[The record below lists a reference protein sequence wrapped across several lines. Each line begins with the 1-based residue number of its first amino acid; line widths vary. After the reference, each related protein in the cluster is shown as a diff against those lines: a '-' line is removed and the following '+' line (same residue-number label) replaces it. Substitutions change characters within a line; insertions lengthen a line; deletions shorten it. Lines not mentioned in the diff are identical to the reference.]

1 MLVVKER
8 LPTTVTCHSLQ
19 NMPVYIHSI
28 IKMDIMK
35 PILKN
40 IILSLI
46 IGSIAYVISQIFSG
60 SVHVPTER
68 EFGVLATFI
77 LAVFLG
83 RSVLPA
89 TTSTPTRRN
98 QSKPAEKQD
107 SKPAR
112 RASSSSSSSSS
123 NKEAGTVKWFNIKTG
138 FGFITR
144 DEGDDIFVHYRNIEG
159 NGRRAINEG
168 QRVKFLVIDGDKGLQ
183 ADEVEAE

>member
-1 MLVVKER
+1 VKEG
-8 LPTTVTCHSLQ
+8 LLTTVTFNSLQ
-19 NMPVYIHSI
+19 NMPVYIHPI
-28 IKMDIMK
+28 IKMDIMN

-46 IGSIAYVISQIFSG
+46 IGSIAYFISQIFSG
-60 SVHVPTER
+60 SVHVPTGP
-68 EFGVLATFI
+68 EFGILATFI

-83 RSVLPA
+83 RSVLPT
-89 TTSTPTRRN
+89 TTSTPTHRN
-98 QSKPAEKQD
+98 QSKPAARQD
-107 SKPAR
+107 SKPAKP
-112 RASSSSSSSSS
+112 ATSNS
-123 NKEAGTVKWFNIKTG
+123 NKEAGTVKWFNIKKG

>member
-8 LPTTVTCHSLQ
+8 LPTTVTFDSLQ
-19 NMPVYIHSI
+19 NMPVYIHPI
-28 IKMDIMK
+28 IKMDTMN

-46 IGSIAYVISQIFSG
+46 IGSIAYFISQIFSG
-60 SVHVPTER
+60 SVHVPTEP
-68 EFGVLATFI
+68 EFGVLAIFI

-89 TTSTPTRRN
+89 TTSKPTHRN
-98 QSKPAEKQD
+98 QSKPAARQD
-107 SKPAR
+107 SKPAKP
-112 RASSSSSSSSS
+112 ATSNSNS
-123 NKEAGTVKWFNIKTG
+123 NKEAGTVKWFNIKKG

>member
-1 MLVVKER
+1 MFVVKER
-8 LPTTVTCHSLQ
+8 LPTTVTFDSLQ
-19 NMPVYIHSI
+19 NMPVYIHPI
-28 IKMDIMK
+28 IKMDTMN

-46 IGSIAYVISQIFSG
+46 IGSIAYFISQIFSG
-60 SVHVPTER
+60 SVHVPTKP
-68 EFGVLATFI
+68 EFGVLAAFI

-89 TTSTPTRRN
+89 TTSKPTHRN
-98 QSKPAEKQD
+98 QSKPTARQNN
-107 SKPAR
+107 KPASQ
-112 RASSSSSSSSS
+112 ATSS
-123 NKEAGTVKWFNIKTG
+123 NKESGTVKWFNIKKG

>member
-19 NMPVYIHSI
+19 NMPVYIHPI
-28 IKMDIMK
+28 IKTDIMN

-60 SVHVPTER
+60 SVHVPTEP

-89 TTSTPTRRN
+89 TTSKPPRRN
-98 QSKPAEKQD
+98 QSKPAARQD

-112 RASSSSSSSSS
+112 RAAS
-123 NKEAGTVKWFNIKTG
+123 NSKKEAGTVKWFNIKKG

-168 QRVKFLVIDGDKGLQ
+168 QRVRFLVINGDKGLQ

>member
-1 MLVVKER
+1 MLIVKER
-8 LPTTVTCHSLQ
+8 LLITVTFDSLQ
-19 NMPVYIHSI
+19 NMPVYTHPI
-28 IKMDIMK
+28 IKMDIMN

-46 IGSIAYVISQIFSG
+46 IGSIAYFISQIFSG
-60 SVHVPTER
+60 SVHVPTEP
-68 EFGVLATFI
+68 EFGVLAIFI

-89 TTSTPTRRN
+89 TSSKPTRRN
-98 QSKPAEKQD
+98 QSKPAARQD
-107 SKPAR
+107 SKPASQAKR
-112 RASSSSSSSSS
+112 NS
-123 NKEAGTVKWFNIKTG
+123 NKEAGTVKWFNIKKG